1 MTLTE
6 RVIKNDL
13 MSQTFVIDCISIFSC
28 RYHFGLLSQTYG
40 SLAQLCQGNQSNIS
54 IIVTKIKIKV
64 TTNIIFI
71 CYMINSYIIIISW
84 TLIKY
89 LFTMLGEKLRT
100 LITLEQYQIA

>member
-28 RYHFGLLSQTYG
+28 RYHFGLWSQTYG
-40 SLAQLCQGNQSNIS
+40 FLDQLCQGNQSNIS